1 MLTYFCVWKIKDY
14 DHPGWWLFCQ
24 CLGTNQ
30 DITFMCV
37 HLYKLSKLLKD
48 SVQVPY
54 LSICLESTSEF
65 DLPIYY
71 FFFQI
76 F

>member
-24 CLGTNQ
+24 CLGTNEE
-30 DITFMCV
+30 ITFMC
-37 HLYKLSKLLKD
+37 LFLQI
-48 SVQVPY
+48 VQTTNKCQICPVN
-54 LSICLESTSEF
+54 ICLESTSEF
-65 DLPIYY
+65 DIPI
-71 FFFQI
+71 FNLFGI